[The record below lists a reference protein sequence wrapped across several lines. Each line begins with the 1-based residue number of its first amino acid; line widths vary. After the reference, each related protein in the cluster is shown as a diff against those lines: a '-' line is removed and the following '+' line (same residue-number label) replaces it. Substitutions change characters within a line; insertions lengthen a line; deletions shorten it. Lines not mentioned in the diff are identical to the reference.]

1 MNNRKLQFESLERR
15 ELLAGVWPQ
24 GVGTIDTVIDAGYG
38 LSHGVKPYAFEAYEI
53 EHQDVRTS
61 SAAKTRAAFIGSA
74 DDTNGVLFYPD
85 GQNRALAVVVGGGG
99 ATKHGKALGD
109 AGQAAFERF
118 YEAGGSYLGTCAGL
132 WYARDGV
139 NYSNIW
145 DGGTVKNTGSTGYQT
160 VSFAG
165 DEGPFV
171 EYLDRFAV
179 PDVVKSIR
187 HIGGP
192 RVDEDWSNPLGTVFY
207 GTVTGGIA
215 RGTNYFVTYQTE
227 NSGMMGAFPGHPEYY
242 STGDR
247 MHLYAAGLTFVVE
260 NSRVVPRVLG
270 DLTAGTTSYTIGAGQ
285 YHRYAMTVPPGLA
298 QITLATSAPSG
309 TEIFVTFNGAAY
321 DGGADYSGDSLA
333 ITAPEGGKWEV
344 SVLGTHEVANGVPY
358 ALTLEAYRDDPIR
371 WTTFQPEAESTLELL
386 VQQVEASPV
395 PDALP
400 VATIQPKATAV
411 ELARRSVFAS
421 WSPFDDYLELA
432 T

>member
-1 MNNRKLQFESLERR
+1 MSSRKLQFEPLERR
-15 ELLAGVWPQ
+15 ELLAGWPQ
-24 GVGTIDTVIDAGYG
+24 GVGTTDVLWDGGAK
-38 LSHGVKPYAFEAYEI
+38 LSHYVKSYALDANDI
-53 EHQDVRTS
+53 EHIDLRTS
-61 SAAKTRAAFIGSA
+61 SATKTRAAIIGSDA
-74 DDTNGVLFYPD
+74 DTNGWMRYPD
-85 GQNRALAVVVGGGG
+85 GQWSVLAAYVNGGS
-99 ATKHGKALGD
+99 ATGHGKVLGD
-109 AGQAAFERF
+109 AGQQVFREF
-118 YEAGGSYLGTCAGL
+118 WEAGGGLAGSCAGL
-132 WYARDGV
+132 WILRTGR
-139 NYSNIW
+139 NYFDVW
-145 DGGTVKNTGSTGYQT
+145 DGTVKNSGHSGTQKVDFSG
-160 VSFAG
+160 F
-165 DEGPFV
+165 DGPFA
-171 EYLDRFAV
+171 EYLDRFDV
-179 PDVVKSIR
+179 PDVVSKIR

-192 RVDEDWSNPLGTVFY
+192 KVDADWNNPEGTIFY
-207 GTVTGGIA
+207 GQVISGVA
-215 RGTNYFVTYQTE
+215 RGTNYVMTYQTPT
-227 NSGMMGAFPGHPEYY
+227 SGPALGFPGHPEYA
-242 STGDR
+242 SSGDR
-247 MHLYAAGLTFVVE
+247 MNLFGAGITYVVE
-260 NSRVVPRVLG
+260 RSRIEPKVVG
-270 DLTAGTTSYTIGAGQ
+270 DLTAGTTSYVIGAGQ
-285 YHRYAMTVPPGLA
+285 YIRYRMTVPPGLA